1 MKIALCVICKDEEK
15 CIARC
20 INSVKQVVDEIVV
33 VDTGS
38 TDRTLEIARELGADV
53 YEIEWENDF
62 AKARNY
68 ALAQCKSDWIIF
80 LDADEYFTE
89 QSTQYI
95 KNAIIE
101 ANKHKADYIVI
112 EMFNLKEQGVDTSFK
127 TIRIIKHDKMIRYKG
142 RIHEKVV
149 KLKGELKGADAS
161 NLLKVYHDGYVQSVV
176 NEKNKTDR
184 NLSML
189 LRELEENPHNSDI
202 HFYIMQE
209 YYGNKKFEEAWHHG
223 VEAIKYKNQTI
234 SGMYD
239 LIYEHFLEIC
249 IIQERSLKETT
260 AIYKEAIAKSA
271 DYPDFEAQYARYLC
285 AQGQIEEGIKHFEL
299 CLAKM
304 ESYKGTTLSMV
315 INKPLEMWN
324 IVSNL
329 YIQTNQGAKAIPLLV
344 NILKVDPYQAK
355 ALYNLISVVQEQE
368 ETNALGGF
376 LMKLYNMAQIKDQIV
391 LLTVCQTLKNKALYD
406 YFWVRANKEVQAKM
420 PQW

>member
-38 TDRTLEIARELGADV
+38 TDRTLEIVRELGADV

-80 LDADEYFTE
+80 LDADEYFAE
-89 QSTQYI
+89 QSAQYI
-95 KNAIIE
+95 RNAIIG
-101 ANKHKADYIVI
+101 ANKHKTDYIVI

-127 TIRIIKHDKMIRYKG
+127 TIRIIKHDKMIRYQG
-142 RIHEKVV
+142 RIHERVI

-161 NLLKVYHDGYVQSVV
+161 QVLKVYHDGYVQSIVD
-176 NEKNKTDR
+176 EKNKNDR
-184 NLSML
+184 NLMML
-189 LRELEENPHNSDI
+189 LEELEEKPTSSDI

-209 YYGNKKFEEAWHHG
+209 YYGGGKFEEAWHHG
-223 VEAIKYKNQTI
+223 REAIKYKNQTI
-234 SGMYD
+234 SGIYE
-239 LIYEHFLEIC
+239 LIYEHFLEMSV
-249 IIQERSLKETT
+249 IQKKSLEETK
-260 AIYKEAIAKSA
+260 AIYEEALAISIT
-271 DYPDFEAQYARYLC
+271 YPDFDAQYARYLC
-285 AQGQIEEGIKHFEL
+285 AQGKIEEGIKHFEL
-299 CLAKM
+299 CLDKM
-304 ESYKGTTLSMV
+304 EKYRGTTLSMV

-324 IVSNL
+324 IVSDL
-329 YIQTNQGAKAIPLLV
+329 YIQTNQGAKAIPLLI

-355 ALYNLISVVQEQE
+355 ALYNLILAVQEHE

-376 LMKLYNMAQIKDQIV
+376 LMKLYNIAQIKDQMV

-406 YFWVRANKEVQAKM
+406 YFWVQANKEVQEKM